1 MFKNVLI
8 ATAMLI
14 SCSTTVFAQ
23 ADRSASEGG
32 FIAAYRTAVNH
43 PTRGVCTAPQ
53 CRVVRPRQMPTGEVE
68 QADAV
73 QFLVRGARA
82 CLVDCSCDV
91 QNAAT
96 PRYCITEAT
105 EPPSRTASAATPE
118 PAPRPAAAPAPVA
131 VTPVTAPAPTTPATM
146 PNPPLPPYMPQSM
159 FGSQSFADLG
169 YCEPTMETISAFTQI
184 GVFDATWYSSGARSQ
199 VMSMLAGQPAALGM
213 MQSNPR
219 PITLEFQMNSSPYV
233 MVISVNDREIVALRN
248 GQPLLS
254 VHQTRSGR
262 HCVRGAIPAGS
273 TNRFTMQVE
282 GNSPNIDIEV
292 SCYMPTPSGVIVA
305 PISTHRTTYNVVD
318 TQRTG
323 RYTFIDQADCGL

>member
-1 MFKNVLI
+1 MFNKLLI
-8 ATAMLI
+8 ATAMLV

-32 FIAAYRTAVNH
+32 GFIGAYRRAVNH

-53 CRVVRPRQMPTGEVE
+53 CRVVRPRQMPTGETE
-68 QADAV
+68 QAEAV
-73 QFLVRGARA
+73 QFLVAGARA
-82 CLVDCSCDV
+82 CLVDCSCEV
-91 QNAAT
+91 QDAAT
-96 PRYCITEAT
+96 PRYCVTEAT
-105 EPPSRTASAATPE
+105 PPSRPAPAATPAPA
-118 PAPRPAAAPAPVA
+118 PAPRQVATPAPVA
-131 VTPVTAPAPTTPATM
+131 VTPVTPPVAA
-146 PNPPLPPYMPQSM
+146 NPPLPPYMPQSM
-159 FGSQSFADLG
+159 FGSQTFADLG

-219 PITLEFQMNSSPYV
+219 PITLEFQMNASPYV
-233 MVISVNDREIVALRN
+233 MVISVNDREVVALRN

-254 VHQTRSGR
+254 VHQMRSGS

-273 TNRFTMQVE
+273 TNRFTMQAE
-282 GNSPNIDIEV
+282 GNSPTIDIEV

-305 PISTHRTTYNVVD
+305 PIRTQRSTYNIVD
-318 TQRTG
+318 MQRSG